1 MSTSVATFAAP
12 GTPRRAGED
21 PLREAMENLIRALP
35 SRTDAAVLVDL
46 LGDDLRE
53 GLDALGDVECHF
65 ADVLDAMRMERPS
78 PITLIS
84 VGEDQLI
91 LHRLADRG
99 LELRVARRQ
108 PSERLHAACGFVEA
122 GRVRGGGRK
131 VGKWPRTLYMQRA
144 LGQGD
149 ATPPDVEPE

>member
-1 MSTSVATFAAP
+1 MSTSVATFAVPA
-12 GTPRRAGED
+12 TPRRAGED
-21 PLREAMENLIRALP
+21 PLREAMENLLQALP

-84 VGEDQLI
+84 VGDDQLI
-91 LHRLADRG
+91 L
-99 LELRVARRQ
+99 
-108 PSERLHAACGFVEA
+108 ERLEVLVRVVTHVRRRLSQAAGMI
-122 GRVRGGGRK
+122 RQL
-131 VGKWPRTLYMQRA
+131 PLP
-144 LGQGD
+144 LGD
-149 ATPPDVEPE
+149 S